1 MSNPIFP
8 WEDGY
13 DFDGMVKEYA
23 KTHNLDLGVTR
34 QKFAESQIL
43 IAQEFEPGR
52 WISSE
57 INKLINIDKPTKK
70 HPKSLRTS
78 SRR

>member
-1 MSNPIFP
+1 MTKPIFP
-8 WEDGY
+8 WEGGY
-13 DFDGMVKEYA
+13 DFGEMVKEYA

-57 INKLINIDKPTKK
+57 MDKLINIDKPTKNS
-70 HPKSLRTS
+70 PKSPRTS

>member
-1 MSNPIFP
+1 MTKPIFP

-13 DFDGMVKEYA
+13 DFDEMVKEYA

-57 INKLINIDKPTKK
+57 MDKLINIDKPTKNS
-70 HPKSLRTS
+70 PKKPFDP